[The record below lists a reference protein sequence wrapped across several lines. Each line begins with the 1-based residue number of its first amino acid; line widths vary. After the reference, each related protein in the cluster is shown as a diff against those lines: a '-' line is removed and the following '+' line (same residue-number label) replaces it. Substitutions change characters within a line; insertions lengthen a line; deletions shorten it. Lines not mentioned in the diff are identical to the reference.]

1 MYIFATDIMVQDM
14 DMINVQNLKLLR
26 ENSGYTQ
33 DQIASFLGVN
43 RSAYANYE
51 SGMRSMPLSVME
63 SVASLFGVDLSV
75 LFEEDVESVKSLLL
89 CAFRADDLSA
99 EDMKQVAEFKSIA
112 MNYLKMNK
120 LLGL

>member
-1 MYIFATDIMVQDM
+1 MDI
-14 DMINVQNLKLLR
+14 INAQNIKMLR

-33 DQIASFLGVN
+33 EQVAVFLGIN

-51 SGMRSMPLSVME
+51 AGVRSVPLSVME

-75 LFEEDVESVKSLLL
+75 LFEEDAESVKSRLL
-89 CAFRADDLSA
+89 CAFRADDLSQ

>member
-1 MYIFATDIMVQDM
+1 MKCAM
-14 DMINVQNLKLLR
+14 DVISAQNIKILR

-33 DQIASFLGVN
+33 EQIAAFLGIN

-51 SGMRSMPLSVME
+51 AGVRNMPLTVME
-63 SVASLFGVDLSV
+63 SLASLFGVDLSV
-75 LFEEDVESVKSLLL
+75 LFDEDPESVKSMLL
-89 CAFRADDLSA
+89 CAFRADDLSQ